1 MKTHGKVR
9 RNNMGKIPNR
19 TLVHL
24 ENCKQFNLPGG
35 FVLKRRNG
43 GKKKSDKR
51 RQKRKQGL
59 ILKDF

>member
-1 MKTHGKVR
+1 MKTHEKVR
-9 RNNMGKIPNR
+9 GNNMGKIPDR

-43 GKKKSDKR
+43 GKKSDKR
-51 RQKRKQGL
+51 RQKRKQDL
-59 ILKDF
+59 ILKDL

>member
-1 MKTHGKVR
+1 
-9 RNNMGKIPNR
+9 MGKIPDR

-43 GKKKSDKR
+43 GKKSDKR
-51 RQKRKQGL
+51 RQKRKQDL
-59 ILKDF
+59 ILKDL